1 MGHYVYFPVRA
12 RRCRACP
19 AIARLR
25 IDPRRILAKRAGK
38 CWPDT
43 RQRPTECPQARMA
56 TLLWQRAGR
65 FIEISAVL
73 VITAD
78 GVRPSD
84 VSGVTVV
91 KIDGDFM
98 SVYFVSPGWIADGA
112 RDSRATD
119 GASAGPYRPWAIEY
133 SQPSPSSD
141 ATQASS
147 CRAACGSTGQQSC
160 GLRSTGQYRASDRRS
175 ARRLVSRHVCIRLPR
190 DPSAVRPSASRVRT

>member
-1 MGHYVYFPVRA
+1 MLISLICDHGSSGIGAHSRNRSHIAGCMRVTPLSHAAHEDLEQCSRAAAAVWERPEAARAWRMESGEGDRPEGPGVRSGSTMGSMGHYVYFPVRA

-84 VSGVTVV
+84 VSGVT
-91 KIDGDFM
+91 
-98 SVYFVSPGWIADGA
+98 GW
-112 RDSRATD
+112 
-119 GASAGPYRPWAIEY
+119 
-133 SQPSPSSD
+133 
-141 ATQASS
+141 
-147 CRAACGSTGQQSC
+147 CCV
-160 GLRSTGQYRASDRRS
+160 LRWSM
-175 ARRLVSRHVCIRLPR
+175 
-190 DPSAVRPSASRVRT
+190 